1 MDYETHTRMGMRD
14 DIDYDPS
21 YSQECRPPQ
30 KSEPKPQ
37 HKPLKLVQDPTSS
50 KREAIERLRALF
62 DSGKLN
68 NSTFGE

>member
-1 MDYETHTRMGMRD
+1 MRD
-14 DIDYDPS
+14 DIDYSDD
-21 YSQECRPPQ
+21 YSQEWRPPQ
-30 KSEPKPQ
+30 KAEPKP
-37 HKPLKLVQDPTSS
+37 KPTKLVLDPPRN